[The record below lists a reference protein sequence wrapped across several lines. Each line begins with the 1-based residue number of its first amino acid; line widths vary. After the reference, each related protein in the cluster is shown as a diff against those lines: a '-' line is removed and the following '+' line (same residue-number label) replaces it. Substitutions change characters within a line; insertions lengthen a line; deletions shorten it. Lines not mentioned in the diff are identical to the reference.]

1 MKGKGTL
8 MLYKKVKYGNIRKKI
23 KRKHM
28 LDGGMELC

>member
-8 MLYKKVKYGNIRKKI
+8 MLKVKYGNIRKKI